1 LLFAELWALTERAS
15 VGLLSDEADPLGLQL
30 LRNPF
35 QSLGCAREVTTAQI
49 ARPRRR
55 SRGSV
60 RDSDAVSEELELLS
74 RLEQARRE
82 SGRMQEAPEI
92 VARIRKVSARS
103 SRHAAGIDPA
113 EEHPQAR
120 AENVRDG

>member
-1 LLFAELWALTERAS
+1 VLFAELRALTERAS

-35 QSLGCAREVTTAQI
+35 QPPRCARKVTTAQV
-49 ARPRRR
+49 ARSRRRPRR
-55 SRGSV
+55 GV
-60 RDSDAVSEELELLS
+60 RDPDPVGEKLELLS

-92 VARIRKVSARS
+92 VARIRKVRARS
-103 SRHAAGIDPA
+103 GRHAAGIDPA